1 MKVGFVVNSL
11 EKEDPLYT
19 TVRLAMNANRMG
31 HETWLIGIDDFSQRA
46 DGAIVARARAAP
58 GRNYKSTSSY
68 LDKVRGHQGV
78 EERIS
83 VDALDVVMM
92 RNDPADDVV
101 ERPWAVTSGILFG
114 QLMVARGTLVINDPA
129 NLADAVN
136 KTYFQHF
143 PEAVRPATLI
153 SRDADEI
160 SRFVD
165 DMGGSAVLKPLQ
177 GSGGTGVFLVS
188 SDESPNLNQMIEAIS
203 RDGYIVAQEVLPQA
217 SDGDVRMFVMNGEP
231 LMRDGQHAAFR
242 RVNRSADL
250 RSNMT
255 AGGKAEKVKVT
266 DSMLEVV
273 EVVRPKLRTDGMFLV
288 GLDIVGDKLMEVNVF
303 SPGGLH
309 TCEKLYGTNFA
320 ETVIDAL
327 EYKVDLRNHYG
338 AGLSNSTVAT
348 L

>member
-11 EKEDPLYT
+11 ETENPLYT
-19 TVRLAMNANRMG
+19 TVHLAMAAHRMG
-31 HETWLIGIDDFSQRA
+31 HETWLVGVDDFSQRP
-46 DGAIVARARAAP
+46 DGSIAACARSAP
-58 GRNYKSTSSY
+58 GRSYKSPTSY
-68 LDKVRGHQGV
+68 LDKLRGDEGV

-92 RNDPADDVV
+92 RNDPADDAV

-114 QLMVARGTLVINDPA
+114 QLMVARGNLVLNDPT

-143 PEAVRPATLI
+143 PESVRPATLI

-160 SRFVD
+160 SAFID
-165 DMGGSAVLKPLQ
+165 DTGGSAILKPLQ
-177 GSGGTGVFLVS
+177 GSGGSGVFLVS

-203 RDGYIVAQEVLPQA
+203 RDGYIVAQEVLPEA
-217 SDGDVRMFVMNGEP
+217 TEGDVRIFVMNGEP
-231 LMRDGQHAAFR
+231 LVRDGRHAAFR

-250 RSNMT
+250 RSNMA

-266 DSMLEVV
+266 DSMLEIV

-288 GLDIVGDKLMEVNVF
+288 GLDVVGDKLMEVNVF

-309 TCEKLYGTNFA
+309 TCGKLYETDFA

-327 EYKVDLRNHYG
+327 EYKVDLRNHYPT
-338 AGLSNSTVAT
+338 GLSNAAVAT

>member
-165 DMGGSAVLKPLQ
+165 DMGGSAILKPLQ
-177 GSGGTGVFLVS
+177 GSGGSGVFLVS
-188 SDESPNLNQMIEAIS
+188 SDESPNLNQMIEAVG
-203 RDGYIVAQEVLPQA
+203 RDGYIVAQEALPDA
-217 SDGDVRMFVMNGEP
+217 DEGDVRLFMMNGEP
-231 LMRDGQHAAFR
+231 LVAGGHHAAFR
-242 RVNRSADL
+242 RVNKSGDK
-250 RSNMT
+250 RSNMRV
-255 AGGKAEKVKVT
+255 GGEAQPVKVT
-266 DSMLEVV
+266 DAMLELASAVQ
-273 EVVRPKLRTDGMFLV
+273 PKLIADGMFLV
-288 GLDIVGDKLMEVNVF
+288 GLDIVGDKLMEINVF
-303 SPGGLH
+303 SPGGLGS
-309 TCEKLYGTNFA
+309 CEGLYKASFA
-320 ETVIDAL
+320 DAVIDAL
-327 EYKVDLRNHYG
+327 EHKVELRRHYG
-338 AGLSNSTVAT
+338 RSLGNARLAT